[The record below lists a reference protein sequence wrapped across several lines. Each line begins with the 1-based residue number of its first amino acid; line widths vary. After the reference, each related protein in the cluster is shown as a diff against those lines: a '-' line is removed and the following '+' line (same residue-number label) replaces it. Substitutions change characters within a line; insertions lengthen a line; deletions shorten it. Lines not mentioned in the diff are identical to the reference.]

1 MWNSTNVLSAY
12 KSSTIIHYIL
22 TFMRKNYLQLA
33 LAATLTMAATA
44 TVSAQQN
51 TQNEVQKL
59 TRSVLPQQSLAS
71 IKMWLTYP

>member
-1 MWNSTNVLSAY
+1 MPSVY

-51 TQNEVQKL
+51 TQNEVQKR
-59 TRSVLPQQSLAS
+59 TTAAV
-71 IKMWLTYP
+71 

>member
-1 MWNSTNVLSAY
+1 
-12 KSSTIIHYIL
+12 
-22 TFMRKNYLQLA
+22 MRKNYLQLA

-59 TRSVLPQQSLAS
+59 TRSVLPQQSKITTAAFSLNKNVANVP
-71 IKMWLTYP
+71 LTSQR